1 MRERGSEREA
11 ARSPDPESAE
21 SLRQDHP
28 EHRPRIRGKHR
39 RRSGIGRRH
48 RHSGVIDNFNFN
60 WMS

>member
-21 SLRQDHP
+21 SLGQDHQ

-48 RHSGVIDNFNFN
+48 LVVIDNFNFN